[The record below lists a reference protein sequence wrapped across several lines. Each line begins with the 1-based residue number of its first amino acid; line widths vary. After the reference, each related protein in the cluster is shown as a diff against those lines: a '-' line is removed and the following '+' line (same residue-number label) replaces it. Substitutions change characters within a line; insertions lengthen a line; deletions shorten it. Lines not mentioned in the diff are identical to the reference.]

1 MIVKNLLKSSRALT
15 AKTTGHLKHLKHGCL
30 MPVKKTFHLSMIM
43 SWRSRG
49 RTHVITQS
57 PQNLKFDGICVAR
70 STCMWAAGISLSLSF
85 SRIMHHFRLPP
96 IQPQLEFHPR
106 YRPSLRWSTE
116 IAPSGFRRRKPS
128 KHCRLLWHPP
138 DKTTFAR
145 EFFD

>member
-15 AKTTGHLKHLKHGCL
+15 AKITGHLKHLKHGCLMGCL

-70 STCMWAAGISLSLSF
+70 STCMWAAGISLPLSLFLSNHAPL
-85 SRIMHHFRLPP
+85 SAATHPTPTRIPSSVQALIEMVNGN
-96 IQPQLEFHPR
+96 
-106 YRPSLRWSTE
+106 RP
-116 IAPSGFRRRKPS
+116 
-128 KHCRLLWHPP
+128 LWIP
-138 DKTTFAR
+138 KTKAIKTLSVAAMASS
-145 EFFD
+145 